1 MNVSFIHEYDL
12 LLPQWNE
19 QWYSMIRLTWPIFL
33 LSLLVSATLL
43 VFFPLFTII
52 YQAFERQK
60 ANYLLQTSLRLLESY
75 WKWFAR
81 TSVQRWCNIVTL
93 PGFSYVLPAPADIL
107 ALQLYY
113 EIWKLICRLRSL
125 LFLEIIHS
133 VAEVMDRSLL
143 VVTVRFCHVI
153 LKKGLALL
161 EPKEFR
167 MPIIQ
172 RHLQLLAW
180 LLQACCFLTHFHPL
194 ATFP

>member
-60 ANYLLQTSLRLLESY
+60 ANYLLQTSLHLLESY
-75 WKWFAR
+75 WKWFGR

-107 ALQLYY
+107 TLQLYY
-113 EIWKLICRLRSL
+113 EIWKLIWPFTIPVIITILSWIEAFWLL
-125 LFLEIIHS
+125 LF
-133 VAEVMDRSLL
+133 VF
-143 VVTVRFCHVI
+143 VTWFW
-153 LKKGLALL
+153 KKD
-161 EPKEFR
+161 
-167 MPIIQ
+167 
-172 RHLQLLAW
+172 W
-180 LLQACCFLTHFHPL
+180 LS
-194 ATFP
+194 